1 MDKAR
6 CAQVEEE
13 CDYEA
18 AICRENR
25 RLRAENEQLRARI
38 AELEGGNDT
47 VSGVRR
53 VFGHS
58 VATRDLA
65 PAVRVGH
72 SRRWLVGRN
81 RGGAR

>member
-38 AELEGGNDT
+38 ADLEGGNDT
-47 VSGVRR
+47 VGGVRR
-53 VFGHS
+53 DRGDG
-58 VATRDLA
+58 VAARDLA

-72 SRRWLVGRN
+72 SRRRLAGRN
-81 RGGAR
+81 RGGTE